1 MPSLTSDPNLY
12 HHAYSQNQ
20 QTRIMFKSKTVISA
34 VGAALGAAGA
44 AMEGS
49 LEWSAAIQIMV
60 TSVLAIFLRHGVK
73 KAESAA
79 NGE

>member
-1 MPSLTSDPNLY
+1 MPSVTSYPYLY
-12 HHAYSQNQ
+12 CHAYSQAQ

-73 KAESAA
+73 KAENAA

>member
-1 MPSLTSDPNLY
+1 MPSLAGYVYLHCYANSP
-12 HHAYSQNQ
+12 AQ

-79 NGE
+79 SGE